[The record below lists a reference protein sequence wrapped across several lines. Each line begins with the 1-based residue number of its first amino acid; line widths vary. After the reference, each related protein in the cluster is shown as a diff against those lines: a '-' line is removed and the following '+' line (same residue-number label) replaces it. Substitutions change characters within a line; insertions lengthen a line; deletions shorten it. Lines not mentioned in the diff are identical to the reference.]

1 MLLYSIDSPPDSS
14 GFEFG
19 VRGIVRLHSGYFILS
34 WEFLLQ
40 SGGGKVFP
48 SQVFLDSRAR
58 SERAKSRDKKKRNL
72 KSLFVFHCPVLLSSL
87 QSVVPRR

>member
-1 MLLYSIDSPPDSS
+1 MSAWDNDAVDADEHTDNRQEREKRKTSVLLYYFKKKKSVDSPPDSS

-40 SGGGKVFP
+40 S
-48 SQVFLDSRAR
+48 
-58 SERAKSRDKKKRNL
+58 
-72 KSLFVFHCPVLLSSL
+72 
-87 QSVVPRR
+87 RRGTW

>member
-1 MLLYSIDSPPDSS
+1 MSVWDNDAVDADEHTDNRQEREKRKTSVLLYYFKKKKKSVDSPPDSS

-40 SGGGKVFP
+40 S
-48 SQVFLDSRAR
+48 
-58 SERAKSRDKKKRNL
+58 
-72 KSLFVFHCPVLLSSL
+72 
-87 QSVVPRR
+87 RRGTW